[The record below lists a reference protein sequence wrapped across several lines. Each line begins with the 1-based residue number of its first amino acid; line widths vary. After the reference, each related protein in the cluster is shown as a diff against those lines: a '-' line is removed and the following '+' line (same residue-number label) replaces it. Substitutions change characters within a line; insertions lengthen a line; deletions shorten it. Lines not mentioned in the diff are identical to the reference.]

1 MPDLSMC
8 MIGVSVDVLA
18 ASIVPAF
25 FVIVGLM
32 YMAFATYDFFKKK

>member
-1 MPDLSMC
+1 MFSMSIDALC
-8 MIGVSVDVLA
+8 